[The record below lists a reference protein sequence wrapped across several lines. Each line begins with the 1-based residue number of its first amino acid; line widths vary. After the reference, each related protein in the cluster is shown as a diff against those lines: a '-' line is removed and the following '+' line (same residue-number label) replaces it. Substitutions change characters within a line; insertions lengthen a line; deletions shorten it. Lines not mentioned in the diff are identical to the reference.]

1 MSVDWN
7 DLAQDMNRRRTM
19 VGVGMKMREIL
30 H

>member
-7 DLAQDMNRRRTM
+7 DLAQDMNRRRAM

-30 H
+30 Q